1 MGSAESPNVIHAMR
15 NEVGAELHRVFG
27 DAVRVNVWDGGA
39 LPSLYLPDVEQ
50 QGSKADFAL
59 LLLLGNCVIEDVFR
73 LVVYFIE
80 SSFPWADGTVSDV
93 AERIR
98 AVLADRES
106 TAESIEEA
114 LISPPPGENKVRL
127 DKKAIETYPQRFWGN
142 IDDLRS
148 KVLQSLNRKE
158 EDFDKRLLRV
168 QDIAYALKFFHGQIW
183 RYQ

>member
-1 MGSAESPNVIHAMR
+1 MTVTGPDTLGGRYTLVEVLGAGGMATVWRARDEVLGREVALKELRGWSARPARARARFQFAHLRRLALDHPGLAPVHGADCDRGWLVLDYFPEGS
-15 NEVGAELHRVFG
+15 
-27 DAVRVNVWDGGA
+27 
-39 LPSLYLPDVEQ
+39 
-50 QGSKADFAL
+50 
-59 LLLLGNCVIEDVFR
+59 
-73 LVVYFIE
+73 
-80 SSFPWADGTVSDV
+80 
-93 AERIR
+93 
-98 AVLADRES
+98 LADRES

>member
-1 MGSAESPNVIHAMR
+1 MNAPTPPRPNGPAAAFAGERSADLTAARVAVLGCGS
-15 NEVGAELHRVFG
+15 VGGLAAWGCAAAGV
-27 DAVRVNVWDGGA
+27 
-39 LPSLYLPDVEQ
+39 
-50 QGSKADFAL
+50 
-59 LLLLGNCVIEDVFR
+59 
-73 LVVYFIE
+73 
-80 SSFPWADGTVSDV
+80 GTL
-93 AERIR
+93 
-98 AVLADRES
+98 VLADRDS

-114 LISPPPGENKVRL
+114 LSNPPPGENKVRL